1 MARPLGSTLSADRGA
16 PPSLFERFSAT
27 ISLSDFPPP
36 CIAVVLL
43 SDSQR
48 GPWGHPPGVRG
59 GISRLPCKQLPYVHR
74 VSGPRGGGIVLA
86 ISERF
91 HVAFRS
97 YDYVG
102 PPKSFSFRGSI
113 PGPHVPL
120 SMLRLHSYEYTRMTR
135 GQHGSLLLSCERLS
149 LSATHRFAPAHR
161 ILRFMPR
168 LCKITKQV
176 AQGVLG
182 TTSLGT
188 RVLRG
193 DDWDQ
198 CRAMRWLQSIYETQD
213 VETRE
218 RRFLGSSDVV
228 SLRAKR
234 GLLGELQSHVEF
246 HRLQAVESG

>member
-161 ILRFMPR
+161 KVKYESRTFPFSGKLFDGPGQGIGLQPGPIEIEVVRLQQDESRLDGFPHGAAHPAVVGKRLGPLR
-168 LCKITKQV
+168 V
-176 AQGVLG
+176 AFGVFP
-182 TTSLGT
+182 
-188 RVLRG
+188 
-193 DDWDQ
+193 D
-198 CRAMRWLQSIYETQD
+198 
-213 VETRE
+213 
-218 RRFLGSSDVV
+218 
-228 SLRAKR
+228 
-234 GLLGELQSHVEF
+234 LLG
-246 HRLQAVESG
+246 

>member
-120 SMLRLHSYEYTRMTR
+120 SMLRLHSYECRRMTR

-161 ILRFMPR
+161 KVKILCAVQR
-168 LCKITKQV
+168 
-176 AQGVLG
+176 
-182 TTSLGT
+182 
-188 RVLRG
+188 
-193 DDWDQ
+193 
-198 CRAMRWLQSIYETQD
+198 
-213 VETRE
+213 
-218 RRFLGSSDVV
+218 RRFPVGAIPTRRRVVPAGSSRSGGGGNKSVEASDETDRLGRFSEHAGRNV
-228 SLRAKR
+228 SER
-234 GLLGELQSHVEF
+234 
-246 HRLQAVESG
+246 

>member
-120 SMLRLHSYEYTRMTR
+120 SMLRLHSYECTRMTR

-149 LSATHRFAPAHR
+149 LSATHRFAPAHVAVGT
-161 ILRFMPR
+161 ILSDRPPHRSQRAELPHWALTSGNNAQSLFGIVAPYPGRLPAVSVPAHFASPRF
-168 LCKITKQV
+168 
-176 AQGVLG
+176 
-182 TTSLGT
+182 
-188 RVLRG
+188 
-193 DDWDQ
+193 
-198 CRAMRWLQSIYETQD
+198 
-213 VETRE
+213 
-218 RRFLGSSDVV
+218 RR
-228 SLRAKR
+228 RC
-234 GLLGELQSHVEF
+234 GLLAVSAIS
-246 HRLQAVESG
+246 RLVPV

>member
-161 ILRFMPR
+161 KV
-168 LCKITKQV
+168 KIFSRP
-176 AQGVLG
+176 
-182 TTSLGT
+182 TSLYCAT
-188 RVLRG
+188 SFI
-193 DDWDQ
+193 WNAS
-198 CRAMRWLQSIYETQD
+198 CAP
-213 VETRE
+213 
-218 RRFLGSSDVV
+218 
-228 SLRAKR
+228 
-234 GLLGELQSHVEF
+234 
-246 HRLQAVESG
+246 

>member
-161 ILRFMPR
+161 RVQKLSRS
-168 LCKITKQV
+168 
-176 AQGVLG
+176 
-182 TTSLGT
+182 TS
-188 RVLRG
+188 
-193 DDWDQ
+193 
-198 CRAMRWLQSIYETQD
+198 
-213 VETRE
+213 
-218 RRFLGSSDVV
+218 
-228 SLRAKR
+228 
-234 GLLGELQSHVEF
+234 H
-246 HRLQAVESG
+246 

>member
-102 PPKSFSFRGSI
+102 PPKLFSFRGSI

-161 ILRFMPR
+161 KVKIFSRPTRLYCATSCNRHGKQKSALVEPQCFPPLR
-168 LCKITKQV
+168 LST
-176 AQGVLG
+176 
-182 TTSLGT
+182 
-188 RVLRG
+188 
-193 DDWDQ
+193 
-198 CRAMRWLQSIYETQD
+198 
-213 VETRE
+213 
-218 RRFLGSSDVV
+218 
-228 SLRAKR
+228 
-234 GLLGELQSHVEF
+234 
-246 HRLQAVESG
+246 

>member
-120 SMLRLHSYEYTRMTR
+120 SMLRLHSYECTRMTR

-161 ILRFMPR
+161 RDKSDGRLIPRQILNYR
-168 LCKITKQV
+168 
-176 AQGVLG
+176 
-182 TTSLGT
+182 SLSVSSATCSSILTG
-188 RVLRG
+188 
-193 DDWDQ
+193 
-198 CRAMRWLQSIYETQD
+198 QS
-213 VETRE
+213 
-218 RRFLGSSDVV
+218 GKSS
-228 SLRAKR
+228 L
-234 GLLGELQSHVEF
+234 
-246 HRLQAVESG
+246 